1 MTRRRIG
8 VPDAFRRLP
17 MSEEELV
24 DLPSFRVIRVSTEA
38 QDYRGGPE
46 AQGRE
51 LDLAEERTRV
61 SPTGLELRDASPGWD
76 AGRLEPALEWAAERR
91 VSVGLVPYFSR
102 FMREPA
108 LAFAYRDAFHA
119 RGCVLYFADRRL
131 LSSDPARQGDFAD
144 LAVRAQ
150 VDNLDRAR
158 AIAAGMYSKF
168 RSSGDPGGHPAFGF
182 RRAAG
187 PRPTL
192 EPDPL
197 HIEEAIHLFELYAT
211 GEYTDESLALEAS
224 RLGHVAPMT
233 GRALTAKGMTD
244 LLRNPI
250 YNGWVVRFRGFADE
264 ERVQA
269 PWRVRTKVNPDGSTD
284 TVLDPPVSDELWER
298 VQDIRA
304 RRTTVAGRRRTDRVY
319 VPNLRCHGCGIR
331 LHGHAGNHVRRMGH
345 PKPLCP
351 SWQSASDGQL
361 SFHAEIYE
369 WQIAAILATARLDA
383 PAKARIVAALGPR
396 TPVPDRS
403 RIRHIERE
411 LRELA
416 TENAF
421 GRLPDETYLRA
432 KPRLLAELEDAR
444 RPNASTA
451 RVEPARA
458 VGYLEDLKSLWEIER
473 PATPDHDGVWRTY
486 EARRAEATS
495 AAFAR
500 LTALGPELITAELA
514 DDPVTAAPLAL
525 TVRPERAVLTGDRA
539 RVMRQLMRGRPSR
552 LRFSHN
558 YEADRKR
565 LQRERAG
572 TLSCTGR
579 GERTRTDLRSQWPTI
594 AVDLGDT
601 SE

>member
-1 MTRRRIG
+1 MTATARRMTRRRIG

-17 MSEEELV
+17 MSEEDLLG
-24 DLPSFRVIRVSTEA
+24 LPSFRVIRVSTEA

-46 AQGRE
+46 GQARE

-76 AGRLEPALEWAAERR
+76 AGRLEPALAWAAERR

-144 LAVRAQ
+144 QAVRAQ

-168 RSSGDPGGHPAFGF
+168 RSNGDPGGHPAFGF
-182 RRAAG
+182 RRAGG

-197 HIEEAIHLFELYAT
+197 HVEEAIHLFELYAT
-211 GEYTDESLALEAS
+211 GEYTDESLALEA
-224 RLGHVAPMT
+224 RRRGYVAPMT

-264 ERVQA
+264 ERIQA
-269 PWRVRTKVNPDGSTD
+269 PWRVRTKTSPDGSTD
-284 TVLDPPVSDELWER
+284 SVVDPPVSDELWER
-298 VQDIRA
+298 VQNIRA
-304 RRTTVAGRRRTDRVY
+304 RRTTLAGRRRTDRVY
-319 VPNLRCHGCGIR
+319 VPNLRCHGCGIA
-331 LHGHAGNHVRRMGH
+331 LHGHAGNQVRRMVH
-345 PKPLCP
+345 PKPMCP
-351 SWQSASDGQL
+351 PWQSASDGRE
-361 SFHAEIYE
+361 SFHAEVYE
-369 WQIAAILATARLDA
+369 WQIAALLATAKLDA
-383 PAKARIVAALGPR
+383 AAKARIVAALGPR

-403 RIRHIERE
+403 RIRRIERE

-421 GRLPDETYLRA
+421 GRLADEIYLQA
-432 KPRLLAELEDAR
+432 KPRLLAELDDAR

-451 RVEPARA
+451 RVEPAQA
-458 VGYLEDLKSLWEIER
+458 VRYLEDLRSLWEIDR
-473 PATPDHDGVWRTY
+473 PASPKHNDVWRTY

-525 TVRPERAVLTGDRA
+525 TVQPERAALTGDRA
-539 RVMRQLMRGRPSR
+539 RVMRRLKEGRRSR

-572 TLSCTGR
+572 TFSGTGR
-579 GERTRTDLRSQWPTI
+579 GERI
-594 AVDLGDT
+594 
-601 SE
+601 